1 MTAYDA
7 ARGYRADPNASFA
20 QKIRNAGNT
29 ALDGATMGLYGKDAT
44 QESLQAQGFTVQ
56 DLQEKVDQFILVK
69 ENVDTLRKIVADKSV
84 MPVKFEDGTMKV
96 DMTTASI
103 FLQAFDKM
111 REDNQAKVAEMMRT
125 KAGFLR
131 VMDIIYGAMK

>member
-1 MTAYDA
+1 
-7 ARGYRADPNASFA
+7 
-20 QKIRNAGNT
+20 
-29 ALDGATMGLYGKDAT
+29 
-44 QESLQAQGFTVQ
+44 
-56 DLQEKVDQFILVK
+56 
-69 ENVDTLRKIVADKSV
+69 
-84 MPVKFEDGTMKV
+84 MPVKLEDGTMKV